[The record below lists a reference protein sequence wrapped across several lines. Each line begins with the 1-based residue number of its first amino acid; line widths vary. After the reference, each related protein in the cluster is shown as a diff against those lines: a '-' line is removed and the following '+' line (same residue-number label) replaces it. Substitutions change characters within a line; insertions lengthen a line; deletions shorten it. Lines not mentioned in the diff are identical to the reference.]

1 MKAIVVGQPLSLRL
15 PRPQKPAEPTVKA
28 AALSSTSQN
37 RRDINPTQIQAVGRT
52 QGPNPI
58 KHASRAAKRTL
69 LATAALLTL
78 GWVSTLIWIVVK
90 VVT

>member
-1 MKAIVVGQPLSLRL
+1 MKTVAVGQPLSLRL
-15 PRPQKPAEPTVKA
+15 PRPQKPAGPTVKA
-28 AALSSTSQN
+28 AALSTSQN
-37 RRDINPTQIQAVGRT
+37 RRDTNPTQIQAGGRT

-78 GWVSTLIWIVVK
+78 GWMSTLIWIVVK